1 MFEDYETASARVV
14 FLRNAIEEHN
24 YRYYVMDS
32 PAIVDA
38 EYDLLFRELQDLEG
52 KYPQLLTRRSPTQ
65 RVGAEPQPEFG
76 SVEHRLPM
84 LSLGN
89 AFSENEMQAFDRR
102 VREACGEACGDD
114 SVEYAAEPK
123 FDGLAVSLR
132 YEAGVFVRG
141 STRGDGSRGED
152 VTNNV
157 RTVRSVPLVLREPF
171 PNVLE
176 VRGEVLMFRA
186 DFERMN
192 ERQRQAGEKEFVNP
206 RNAAAGSLRQL
217 DSRISALRPL
227 RFFAYGVGD
236 IGDEQLRVTHSATMD
251 WLATLGIPVSAD
263 RKLVSGLAGMLDYH
277 RSMAAR
283 RVELAYDID
292 GVVLKVNSLAIQEK
306 LGFLARAP
314 RFAVAYKFP
323 AEEAI
328 TEIADIDV
336 QVGRTGTLT
345 PVARLKPIFVGG
357 VTVTNATLHNED
369 EIRRKDIWRGDFVV
383 VRRAGDVIPEVA
395 RVARA
400 GGRDAADRFVMPREC
415 PICGSSV
422 IRIEGESAARCSGG
436 LFCSAQRKQALLHFA
451 SRRAMDIDGLGEKI
465 VDQLVD
471 KSVALTP
478 ADIYGLKYA
487 DLADL
492 DRMGSKSAINLI
504 DAIEASRGRSLA
516 RLVFALGIPG
526 VGEEV
531 AKVLTRHFETL
542 DALLGADWGAI
553 AEDKKNIQRENAAR
567 KRRGEPVLAQ
577 LLEGIGPE
585 LMNSLSTFLSEPRNR
600 AVIMMLMNLLRP
612 GVEIPVGGA
621 RFGGK
626 VFVLTGALPSMARD
640 QAKSIIENQGGKV
653 TGSVSRKTDYVLAGE
668 EAGAKLDKA
677 RELGVPI
684 LDEGSFL
691 ELLKSDGQKD
701 VQ

>member
-1 MFEDYETASARVV
+1 MSEDLDSASARVV
-14 FLRNAIEEHN
+14 FLRDAIEGHD
-24 YRYYVMDS
+24 YRYYVIDS
-32 PAIVDA
+32 PAIGDA
-38 EYDLLFRELQDLEG
+38 EYDRLFRELQDLEG

-65 RVGAEPQPEFG
+65 RVGGEPLPEFG
-76 SVEHRLPM
+76 GVEHHLPM

-89 AFSENEMQAFDRR
+89 AFSEDEMQAFDRR
-102 VREACGEACGDD
+102 VREACGEEL
-114 SVEYAAEPK
+114 VEYSAEPK

-141 STRGDGSRGED
+141 ATRGDGSRGED
-152 VTNNV
+152 VTGNL
-157 RTVRSVPLVLREPF
+157 RTVRSIPLSLREPC
-171 PNVLE
+171 PAVLE
-176 VRGEVLMFRA
+176 VRGEVLIFRA

-192 ERQRQAGEKEFVNP
+192 ERQRKAGEKEFVNP

-217 DSRISALRPL
+217 DPRISAVRPM
-227 RFFAYGVGD
+227 RFFAYGVGE
-236 IGDEQLRVTHSATMD
+236 IGDQQMPGEHSAAMD

-263 RKLVSGLAGMLDYH
+263 RKLVSGLYGMLDYH

-283 RVELAYDID
+283 RGDLAYDID
-292 GVVLKVNSLAIQEK
+292 GVVLKVNSHVLQEK

-328 TEIADIDV
+328 TQIVGIDV
-336 QVGRTGTLT
+336 QLGRTGTLT
-345 PVARLKPIFVGG
+345 PVARLKPVFVGG

-400 GGRDAADRFVMPREC
+400 GGRDVADRFVMPRKC
-415 PICGSSV
+415 PVCASPV

-471 KSVALTP
+471 KSIVLTP
-478 ADIYGLKYA
+478 ADIYGLKHGN
-487 DLADL
+487 LADL
-492 DRMGSKSAINLI
+492 DRMGSKSAINLVEAI
-504 DAIEASRGRSLA
+504 DASRGRPLA

-526 VGEEV
+526 IGEEV
-531 AKVLTRHFETL
+531 AKVLARHFETL
-542 DALLGADWGAI
+542 DALLDADWADI
-553 AEDKKNIQRENAAR
+553 AEGKKNIQRENAAR

-585 LMNSLSTFLSEPRNR
+585 LMQSLSTFLSEPRNR
-600 AVIMMLMNLLRP
+600 AVIMTLKNLLRP
-612 GVEIPVGGA
+612 GAEKQARGA
-621 RFGGK
+621 RFTGK
-626 VFVLTGALPSMARD
+626 VFVLTGALPGMARD
-640 QAKSIIENQGGKV
+640 QVKSIIENQGGKV
-653 TGSVSRKTDYVLAGE
+653 TGSVSSKTDYVLAGE
-668 EAGAKLDKA
+668 EAGGKLDKA
-677 RELGVPI
+677 RALGIPI
-684 LDEGSFL
+684 LDEGSFMD
-691 ELLKSDGQKD
+691 LLKSDGQKD
-701 VQ
+701 AR